1 MKSLRLFV
9 IVLIAVFAAPWL
21 FLIAIP
27 FGQLKSSETVF
38 YNAEH
43 DVINDIPQDGPFPP
57 GRRGMALRGAEIY
70 ARNGCAYCHT
80 QMVRPT
86 YAGSDMWRPGWGGRE
101 EEQTMRETLPQDF
114 AGENYAHLGMA
125 RLGPDLANYGW
136 RAGDV
141 QEVYLQLYAPQQLQL
156 HSVMPAYHQLFK
168 TQRIQGQRSDEAL
181 DVKLDLEDAEDW
193 EVVPTEDAR
202 ALAAYM
208 LSMKKD
214 YQVPAS
220 LAGGSVVESEP
231 APESDADGENDS
243 DADADPQPETE
254 TNT

>member
-9 IVLIAVFAAPWL
+9 IVLLAVFAAPWL

-27 FGQLKSSETVF
+27 FGKLKSSETVF
-38 YNAEH
+38 YSAEH
-43 DVINDIPQDGPFPP
+43 DIINDVPQDGPFPP

-86 YAGSDMWRPGWGGRE
+86 YAGSDMWRFGWGGRE
-101 EEQTMRETLPQDF
+101 EDQTMRETLPQDF

-136 RAGDV
+136 RAENV
-141 QEVYLQLYAPQQLQL
+141 QEVYAQLYAPQQQQL
-156 HSVMPAYHQLFK
+156 HSVMPAFHQLFK
-168 TQRIQGQRSDEAL
+168 LRRIQGQRSNEAL
-181 DVKLDLEDAEDW
+181 DVELDLEDAEDW

-202 ALAAYM
+202 ALAAYL

-214 YQVPAS
+214 YPLPAS
-220 LAGGSVVESEP
+220 LAGGSVIEREIEPEPMPESEVDSP
-231 APESDADGENDS
+231 AGTDAGGQSD
-243 DADADPQPETE
+243 T
-254 TNT
+254 